1 MRIVGSNRSLELY
14 KFGGLLNWWMRQN
27 TAFLPGLSHHLFGRQ
42 RRSQLDLLRAQSE
55 QWRQSSLSRLCEIF
69 GSWLPAAMLSPTAK
83 GINSRQRT
91 YPMNLTFWAFLS
103 QVLNPGSSCREIV
116 RKVQAWCVPQ
126 DKALPDSGTSA
137 YCQARSRL
145 PLPGLLE
152 LHQRLGDKLSAR
164 IVAPDLWLGRRVK
177 VVDGTGLS
185 MPDTAANQKAWP
197 QPPGQKPGCG
207 FPVVKLVACFC
218 LASGVLLDWVEGTL
232 KEHDL
237 RLLQKLLPAFKK
249 GDVVLADRGF
259 SSFPSLVTLLAR
271 GVDAVMRVH
280 QFRKLDWREGKR
292 LGRRDRLVTW
302 KKNQFQGNLWSRA
315 KWEQL
320 PAELTVRLVE
330 IVVAVPGF
338 RTQKLVLVT
347 TLLDAQTYSAEAL
360 GQLYF
365 RRWAVELFLR
375 DIKTTLGLDVLRCQ
389 TPAMVRKEIVMHAIA
404 YNLIRALMQDIAHSY
419 QIALHRLSF
428 KGTVDAL
435 RQWRELFENAKTQPQ
450 VTGRLRR
457 LFYES
462 IANDLLIE
470 RPERSEPRAVKRR
483 PKNFRLLTKP
493 RHEMIVERS
502 RKQSQKPSNH
512 ALN

>member
-1 MRIVGSNRSLELY
+1 
-14 KFGGLLNWWMRQN
+14 MRQN
-27 TAFLPGLSHHLFGRQ
+27 TPFLPGISHRLLGYQ
-42 RRSQLDLLRAQSE
+42 RRSQLDQLRAQSE

-69 GSWLPAAMLSPTAK
+69 GPWLPPALLAPTAK

-91 YPMNLTFWAFLS
+91 YPLPLTFWAFLS
-103 QVLNPGSSCREIV
+103 QVLSPGSSCREVV
-116 RKVQAWCVPQ
+116 RKVQAWYAPQ
-126 DKALPDSGTSA
+126 DRTPDSGTSA

-145 PLPGLLE
+145 PLACLTE
-152 LHQRLGDKLSAR
+152 LHQTLAAKLSAR
-164 IVAPDLWLGRRVK
+164 ITTPELWLDRCVK
-177 VVDGTGLS
+177 VVDGTGVS
-185 MPDTAANQKAWP
+185 MPDTAAHQKVWP
-197 QPPGQKPGCG
+197 QPSTQKTGCG

-218 LASGVLLDWVEGTL
+218 MASGALLQWVEGTL

-237 RLLQKLLPAFKK
+237 RLLQKLLSAFKK

-259 SSFPSLVTLLAR
+259 SSFPSLATLLAR

-280 QFRKLDWREGKR
+280 QFRKLDWRTGQR

-302 KKNQFQGNLWSRA
+302 KKGQLQGKLWSREQ
-315 KWEQL
+315 WEQL
-320 PAELTVRLVE
+320 PAEITVRLVE
-330 IVVAVPGF
+330 IQVAVPGF

-365 RRWAVELFLR
+365 RRWAVELFFR

-389 TPAMVRKEIVMHAIA
+389 TPAMVRKEIVMHALA
-404 YNLIRALMQDIAHSY
+404 YNLIRALMQDIAHRH
-419 QIALHRLSF
+419 QVAVQRLSF

-435 RQWRELFENAKTQPQ
+435 RQWRELFESVKSQPGA
-450 VTGRLRR
+450 TGKLRR
-457 LFYES
+457 LFYQS
-462 IANDLLIE
+462 IATNLLLE
-470 RPERSEPRAVKRR
+470 RPKRSEPRAVKRR

-493 RHEMIVERS
+493 RHEMIVERC
-502 RKQSQKPSNH
+502 RKQSQKPSKH